1 MQSTAPGAPSFSDL
15 GKLQSASERLA
26 EDLRRRFTDQV
37 ERALGVG
44 LDDSVTSLAYVDH
57 YLAQARGETR
67 EPILTLLAAGAGAWF
82 GDLVI
87 RTIGG
92 AWLGDGQRA
101 TSLRVLLA
109 PQLIYFSPFAIALE
123 ATLGE
128 EVSPGDPRAPADA
141 PLDAAFHFAK
151 PGRAKS
157 EAAGAP
163 AEDTHDTHDTPG
175 THHTQDDQTW
185 LAEAL
190 TNLAPVP
197 QDHFHSLTCRFETL
211 ELMLELLAGRQAAR
225 GCSPH
230 TYTVADYVAAFDRSA
245 GDRPS

>member
-57 YLAQARGETR
+57 YLAQARSETR

-109 PQLIYFSPFAIALE
+109 PQMIYFSPFAIALE

-128 EVSPGDPRAPADA
+128 EVSPGDPRVAADA
-141 PLDAAFHFAK
+141 PLDAAFSFAK

-157 EAAGAP
+157 EGAADDAAGNA
-163 AEDTHDTHDTPG
+163 ANTQD
-175 THHTQDDQTW
+175 TQDDQTW

-190 TNLAPVP
+190 SNHAPVP
-197 QDHFHSLTCRFETL
+197 QDHFHSLTCRYETL

-225 GCSPH
+225 GCSPR
-230 TYTVADYVAAFDRSA
+230 TYTVGDYVAAFDRSA